1 MVRKIHL
8 SKCLEDNNWDAIR
21 KDLNRRP
28 VEGVNGKADEKAIL
42 EILAKYGIN
51 TEQTATE
58 ISPSQSLTVPPSHR
72 LKVALN
78 LWGTGRP
85 MREFLWSED
94 MADACVFIM
103 ENRNFE
109 DVKAECDREVINT
122 HINIGTGKEISIREL
137 SEVIQKEIG
146 FQGTIRFDSTKP
158 DGTMRKLT
166 DPSKLHRLGWKHNI
180 ELEEGIKLMYQHYLK
195 V

>member
-1 MVRKIHL
+1 
-8 SKCLEDNNWDAIR
+8 
-21 KDLNRRP
+21 
-28 VEGVNGKADEKAIL
+28 
-42 EILAKYGIN
+42 
-51 TEQTATE
+51 
-58 ISPSQSLTVPPSHR
+58 
-72 LKVALN
+72 
-78 LWGTGRP
+78 

-94 MADACVFIM
+94 MADACVFLM

-109 DVKAECDREVINT
+109 DVKAECDGEVINT
-122 HINIGTGKEISIREL
+122 HINIGTGKEISIKEL